1 MPEHQEPENR
11 EIDMGSGN
19 YNEQIGR
26 DYYDNRNYVNN
37 YSSEPEQAKLNP
49 PNNLQC
55 TGSTN
60 FVGRTHELTI
70 LRERLQQIGT
80 VPLTAIAGMGGVGK
94 TELAIQYARQHET
107 DYPGG
112 ICWLS
117 ARKSDLA
124 ANLRQFAQLHMNLEV
139 PQKDRHGRLLNL
151 TQQVEWCW
159 QNWQP
164 SEGLALIVLD
174 DVTNV
179 ENFRHLLPKANRF
192 RVLITTRLRNLDANI
207 EEISLDVLS
216 LQEALQL
223 LTAVMDD
230 KRVEEEEIIAQ
241 QLCEWLGYLPLGLE
255 LVGRYV
261 AKKPPN
267 YKLARMLQKLNEQRL
282 DNEAINS
289 SSSVMQQSLSTAQL
303 GVLATFELSW
313 LSLTPTT
320 QLVAAFLSL
329 FALNI
334 FAWKWVESA
343 SESLNWSSTDV
354 ETANEQL
361 YELYLIQSVE
371 DTSGEYKIRIHHLI
385 REFLLEKL
393 AALQEAD
400 DLKRG
405 FAKVMVAIAKT
416 ISNSPTLEIIT
427 RVKDAIPHL
436 MKVAQNLT
444 DAVSDDNLISVFY
457 GLGRFYSGQ
466 GLYALAEPWL
476 EQCVSV
482 VQCRLGESHTHVATS
497 FNNLAAL
504 YASQGKYVRAE
515 PLYIKALEL
524 KQRLLEESHPEV
536 ATSFNNLAAL
546 YYSQGK
552 YVEAEP
558 LYIKALE
565 LRQRLLEES
574 HPDVA
579 TSFNN
584 LAALYYSQGK
594 YVEAGELYIK
604 ALELRQQLLDES
616 HPDVATSFNNL
627 AALYYSQG
635 KYVEAEPLY
644 VKALELR
651 QRLLGESHPEV
662 ATSFNNLAELYQS
675 QGKYVEAE
683 PIYVKALE
691 LRQRLLGESHPEV
704 AMSFN
709 NLAGLYQSQGKYNDA
724 EQLYIKALEN
734 ASKSLGVSHPNTITI
749 CENLKILRDNHA

>member
-11 EIDMGSGN
+11 KIDMDSGN
-19 YNEQIGR
+19 YNEEIKGN
-26 DYYDNRNYVNN
+26 YYDNRQYVSND
-37 YSSEPEQAKLNP
+37 SSEGEQAKLNP
-49 PNNLQC
+49 PNNLQF
-55 TGSTN
+55 TGSAN
-60 FVGRTHELTI
+60 FVGRSPELTL
-70 LRERLQQIGT
+70 LREKLLETGAAT
-80 VPLTAIAGMGGVGK
+80 TAVAGMGGVGK
-94 TELAIQYARQHET
+94 TELAIQYARQHEA

-117 ARKSDLA
+117 ARQSDLA
-124 ANLRQFAQLHMNLEV
+124 AQVVQFAQLHMKLSV
-139 PQKDRHGRLLNL
+139 PQQDSQGTVLSV
-151 TQQVEWCW
+151 TEQVEWCC

-164 SEGLALIVLD
+164 PEGLALIILD
-174 DVTNV
+174 DVTDV

-192 RVLITTRLRNLDANI
+192 RVLMTTRLRNLDANI

-216 LQEALQL
+216 PQEALQL
-223 LTAVMDD
+223 LTALVGE
-230 KRVEEEEIIAQ
+230 KREQQQQIIAQ

-267 YKLARMLQKLNEQRL
+267 YKLAQMLQQLNQQRL
-282 DNEAINS
+282 ENEAINRK
-289 SSSVMQQSLSTAQL
+289 SSVMQQSLSTAQL

-354 ETANEQL
+354 DTANEQL

-371 DTSGEYKIRIHHLI
+371 DISGEYKIRIHHLI

-393 AALQEAD
+393 AALKEAD
-400 DLKRG
+400 DFKRA
-405 FAKVMVAIAKT
+405 FAKVMVALA
-416 ISNSPTLEIIT
+416 ISIPHPPTLEFIA

-436 MKVAQNLT
+436 TEVAQNLT
-444 DAVSDDNLISVFY
+444 DAVSDENLISVFN

-482 VQCRLGESHTHVATS
+482 VKSRLGESHTDVATS
-497 FNNLAAL
+497 YNNLAL
-504 YASQGKYVRAE
+504 
-515 PLYIKALEL
+515 
-524 KQRLLEESHPEV
+524 
-536 ATSFNNLAAL
+536 L
-546 YYSQGK
+546 YYFQGK

-565 LRQRLLEES
+565 LRQRLLGESHPDIATSFNNLAALYYFQGKYVEAEPLYIKALELRQRLLGESHPDIATSFNNLATLYQSQSKYVEAEPLYILALELRQRLLGES

-584 LAALYYSQGK
+584 LAALY
-594 YVEAGELYIK
+594 A
-604 ALELRQQLLDES
+604 
-616 HPDVATSFNNL
+616 
-627 AALYYSQG
+627 SQG
-635 KYVEAEPLY
+635 KYVEAERLY
-644 VKALELR
+644 IKALELR
-651 QRLLGESHPEV
+651 QRLLGESHPD
-662 ATSFNNLAELYQS
+662 
-675 QGKYVEAE
+675 
-683 PIYVKALE
+683 
-691 LRQRLLGESHPEV
+691 V

-709 NLAGLYQSQGKYNDA
+709 NLAALYASQGKYVEA
-724 EQLYIKALEN
+724 EQLYIKALEI
-734 ASKSLGVSHPNTITI
+734 ASKSLGIDHPNTITI
-749 CENLKILRDNHA
+749 RENLKILRDNYA